1 MKLLPQILM
10 KIFQFL
16 SDASLSSTENT
27 IKDCFMSCKEL
38 LQIFLSVF
46 DEIKIKTVLEDEL
59 EMLVI
64 LCQDL
69 VKFHEVLV
77 PGLNAHSAS
86 TSTHILMIIIN

>member
-1 MKLLPQILM
+1 
-10 KIFQFL
+10 
-16 SDASLSSTENT
+16 
-27 IKDCFMSCKEL
+27 MSCKEL
-38 LQIFLSVF
+38 LQTFLSVF

-77 PGLNAHSAS
+77 CLDYKMCLMVWKTYLKFGSKYQ
-86 TSTHILMIIIN
+86 TSLTELHR